1 MRAASSALQ
10 AGARERAWMIRTP
23 RFLAIDAS
31 CERIGDQG
39 DRYNTDGN
47 ADQFAAGRL
56 EVRLKTTAGASNQSE
71 SPARLIASAIS
82 SVVLLDP
89 ASVKLRSY
97 LQNRQVVT
105 FLQCSPFARYPP
117 VSAKPVFD
125 NGFA

>member
-1 MRAASSALQ
+1 MDDPHAAL
-10 AGARERAWMIRTP
+10 
-23 RFLAIDAS
+23 L
-31 CERIGDQG
+31 G
-39 DRYNTDGN
+39 DRRKLERVGDHGDRIFGCCGN

-71 SPARLIASAIS
+71 PPGAADCLRNFKRSP
-82 SVVLLDP
+82 LDP

-105 FLQCSPFARYPP
+105 FLQCSPFARCPP